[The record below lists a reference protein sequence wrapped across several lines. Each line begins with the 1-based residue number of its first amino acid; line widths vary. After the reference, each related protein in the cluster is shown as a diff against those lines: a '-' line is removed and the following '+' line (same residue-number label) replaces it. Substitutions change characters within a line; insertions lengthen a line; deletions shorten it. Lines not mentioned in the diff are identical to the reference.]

1 MALSAILLGL
11 INIAIVVAI
20 LLLVGAVILWFCS
33 WMQLNVPANVQTGLH
48 HRRRADRA
56 LHAGRAAARHS
67 DYPHHQRALMTLSR
81 ETWHHFYG
89 GYWQRRRRLHLL
101 EHPLCKF
108 CADGGVVTR
117 ASVVDHVE
125 PHRGDWNKFV
135 LGDLQSL
142 CKRPAT
148 IRSSSGTSRPA

>member
-1 MALSAILLGL
+1 MK
-11 INIAIVVAI
+11 
-20 LLLVGAVILWFCS
+20 
-33 WMQLNVPANVQTGLH
+33 M
-48 HRRRADRA
+48 
-56 LHAGRAAARHS
+56 
-67 DYPHHQRALMTLSR
+67 R

-89 GYWQRRRRLHLL
+89 GYWQRRRRLQLL

-142 CKRPAT
+142 CKRCHDSIKQRHEQTGVSAVDADGWPLD
-148 IRSSSGTSRPA
+148 RK